1 MASEDT
7 IYMGGNIR
15 NESSVAAPQ
24 PVNNGGKRF
33 PWKTVTIGGVTGVL
47 LGAGSVYGNKAYAQL
62 NQEPETQDAE
72 GKEPFHTLDNGLK
85 VADVS
90 DDLSFKEAFDLAR
103 SEVGAGGAFHWHG
116 NTYSTYNESEW
127 NAMSDADKAE
137 YAELVRPEI
146 TPEEIGEA
154 VTTEP
159 AADVAEA
166 AQPEQQSQ
174 EVHVHH
180 HYHQAPQQAATSAA
194 ASQEAQPS
202 AHSTQ
207 ASIQQPQT
215 GDDDVQVVASGTV
228 KGHQAVAVDL
238 DGNGD
243 ADVMVIDTNDNEKL
257 DDPDLVVYKDG
268 NMATVGHLA
277 QDAHEGGSVENAS
290 SAQANNVQPEPD
302 QDVQVVAS
310 GTVGGHQAAAVDLTG
325 NGEADVMVV
334 DANDNYQLDDP
345 DVVVDRE
352 GNMATVGQLAQ
363 GNVSADHAGSTQAN
377 NVQPEPDDDVQVIAR
392 GTVAGH
398 EAVALDL
405 SSNGEADVVVID
417 ANDNYELDNPD
428 VVVDAEGNMATVEE
442 LTQDTQ
448 EDYGYYTNME
458 DQDMTSGYDMDP
470 SMPDPSADPDL
481 VLI

>member
-1 MASEDT
+1 
-7 IYMGGNIR
+7 
-15 NESSVAAPQ
+15 
-24 PVNNGGKRF
+24 
-33 PWKTVTIGGVTGVL
+33 
-47 LGAGSVYGNKAYAQL
+47 
-62 NQEPETQDAE
+62 
-72 GKEPFHTLDNGLK
+72 
-85 VADVS
+85 
-90 DDLSFKEAFDLAR
+90 
-103 SEVGAGGAFHWHG
+103 
-116 NTYSTYNESEW
+116 
-127 NAMSDADKAE
+127 
-137 YAELVRPEI
+137 
-146 TPEEIGEA
+146 
-154 VTTEP
+154 
-159 AADVAEA
+159 
-166 AQPEQQSQ
+166 
-174 EVHVHH
+174 
-180 HYHQAPQQAATSAA
+180 
-194 ASQEAQPS
+194 
-202 AHSTQ
+202 
-207 ASIQQPQT
+207 
-215 GDDDVQVVASGTV
+215 
-228 KGHQAVAVDL
+228 
-238 DGNGD
+238 
-243 ADVMVIDTNDNEKL
+243 
-257 DDPDLVVYKDG
+257 
-268 NMATVGHLA
+268 
-277 QDAHEGGSVENAS
+277 
-290 SAQANNVQPEPD
+290 
-302 QDVQVVAS
+302 VAS

-363 GNVSADHAGSTQAN
+363 GNVSADHASSTQAN
-377 NVQPEPDDDVQVIAR
+377 NVQPDPDDDVQVIAR